1 MGAWESPIIIVST
14 GLLNTVN
21 DSVIAGQGGVSGTSK
36 FGGQLGKRLAVSS
49 EQIAQMFSATIGT
62 LFAGVYQYVQFASDV
77 GTIVRGQLMY
87 WDETVASNTF
97 TVTDDVDST
106 TFNYQ
111 SFAGFALNAVTAG
124 NYGFIQIAGKASGLY
139 VASITGTKAIGRPV
153 MGSVATSGRI
163 DVIDAAITGATQNN
177 FLGWAVSLPTNNTVG
192 QVQIARDFS
201 QRG

>member
-1 MGAWESPIIIVST
+1 MWQSPIIRVTT

-21 DSVIAGQGGVSGTSK
+21 DEIVGGASQSLSTASK
-36 FGGQLGKRLAVSS
+36 FGGQLGKSIWVESDNIGKMTDTA
-49 EQIAQMFSATIGT
+49 IGT
-62 LFAGVYQYVQFASDV
+62 LFAGGYQYVKFAADL
-77 GTIVRGQLMY
+77 GTIVAGQLMY
-87 WDETVASNTF
+87 WDETAVPNTF

-111 SFAGFALNAVTAG
+111 SFAGFALGVITAG
-124 NYGFIQIAGKASGLY
+124 YHGFIQIAGLASGLY

-153 MGSVATSGRI
+153 MGSIVTSGRI

-177 FLGWAVSLPTNNTVG
+177 FLGWAQSLPTDDTLG
-192 QVQIARDFS
+192 QIQIARLFS